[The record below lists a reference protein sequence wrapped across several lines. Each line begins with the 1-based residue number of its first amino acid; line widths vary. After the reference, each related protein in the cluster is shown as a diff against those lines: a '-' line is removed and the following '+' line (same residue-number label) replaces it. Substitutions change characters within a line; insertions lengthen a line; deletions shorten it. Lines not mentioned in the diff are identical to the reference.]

1 MPRISLIGSVTAALA
16 ALAAMVFFAGPSQ
29 ARPSTTATGGAST
42 TEACQGAD
50 EMVSESTLPDLRRA
64 VRCLISAERSARD
77 LPKLAR
83 AESLELAAKR
93 HVKTMIDTN
102 CLAHRCPDEVDL
114 ERRLRRAGYLDG
126 ITTFRFAE
134 STGCGTSARSM
145 VTSWM
150 ASGFDRASILDAGFE
165 DLGVAVSQDSILKL
179 CGPGYGTFAVV
190 YGSRAP

>member
-1 MPRISLIGSVTAALA
+1 MLLA
-16 ALAAMVFFAGPSQ
+16 GGAQ
-29 ARPSTTATGGAST
+29 ARPPAAIPGGAAT
-42 TEACQGAD
+42 TDACAGAD
-50 EMVSESTLPDLRRA
+50 ETVSATTLPDLRKA
-64 VRCLISAERSARD
+64 VRCLILAERAARN

-93 HVKTMIDTN
+93 HVRTMIDTN

-126 ITTFRFAE
+126 ISTFRFAE

-150 ASGFDRASILDAGFE
+150 ASPFDRASILDAGFE
-165 DLGVAVSQDSILKL
+165 DIGVAVSQDASEKL
-179 CGPGYGTFAVV
+179 CGAGYGTFAVV
-190 YGSRAP
+190 YGSRVL